1 MKTYDAVKY
10 MEKIFA
16 DYWNKQLKYYC
27 IYPNQIG
34 KTPSTNDIFAK
45 FDIVH
50 MSADRATLNG
60 LSKTKYRQQGFIN
73 IEVFVPVNTNMETAY
88 ELTQNILNLY
98 RRPPHDC
105 QINFTSFDF
114 SEGTLRYKDFC
125 KINIYINFDYD
136 YHF

>member
-34 KTPSTNDIFAK
+34 KTPSANDIFAK

-73 IEVFVPVNTNMETAY
+73 IEIFVPVNTNMETAY
-88 ELTQNILNLY
+88 ELTQNVLNLY

-105 QINFTSFDF
+105 QIKYQPLYFGVF
-114 SEGTLRYKDFC
+114 YK
-125 KINIYINFDYD
+125 
-136 YHF
+136 YHFHYELFAVQKFYID